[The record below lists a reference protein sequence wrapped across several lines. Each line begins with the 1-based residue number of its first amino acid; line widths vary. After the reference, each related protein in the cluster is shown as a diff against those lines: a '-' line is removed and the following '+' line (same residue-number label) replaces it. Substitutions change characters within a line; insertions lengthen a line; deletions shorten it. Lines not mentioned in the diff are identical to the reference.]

1 MKSGPGLHRDRGHA
15 TRFRQPR
22 GEGTAAAAPFAVA
35 PGFRLHGNRSAR
47 LRKKELLA
55 HCQPIIE
62 LSIWSMHRR

>member
-35 PGFRLHGNRSAR
+35 PGL
-47 LRKKELLA
+47 ELAA
-55 HCQPIIE
+55 HTGIMANEPD
-62 LSIWSMHRR
+62 HRQ